1 MRIREIYK
9 PKPKGIKYTIYRGEK
24 PAAFHDSGIPMGTE
38 MPRKA
43 FMHGVPSK
51 LINHIMD
58 KLAKEVPSEK
68 FYTELEEG
76 LPAKIATAAG
86 ISLAGDIVAKGI
98 KKIAKKIKDDPK
110 DADEELEEAPMGPI
124 AKGLATAAAT
134 ASMAG
139 AVSADPGSDEKYD
152 NREPGTPEYNAPR
165 TNDQVEVADL
175 KQYEQQL
182 RQLAVNFMK
191 QQKYFSGIWPKGT
204 AGPTIISS
212 DGEVYM
218 PTRKIGKDYIQFSTR
233 YKEAALGA
241 APPNASNGAVI
252 TIKFGE
258 FSRGEK
264 IPGMDVDAYSINRP
278 SPTTITS
285 VDLDVLN
292 DGVPDVARYAYKKF
306 AGKVPHLSDQKFT
319 KPGQMQAAGFYD
331 LIGKDISEIK

>member
-68 FYTELEEG
+68 FYT
-76 LPAKIATAAG
+76 
-86 ISLAGDIVAKGI
+86 
-98 KKIAKKIKDDPK
+98 
-110 DADEELEEAPMGPI
+110 ELEEAPMGPI

>member
-9 PKPKGIKYTIYRGEK
+9 PKPKGIRYTIYRGEK

-58 KLAKEVPSEK
+58 KLAAEVPSEK

-152 NREPGTPEYNAPR
+152 NREPGTPEYNAPA
-165 TNDQVEVADL
+165 TGNDYVKPEFDQDRAETIAYQIIHGLGYDTRSKNAPRGYEAFVQDVGNYSIEV
-175 KQYEQQL
+175 KVY
-182 RQLAVNFMK
+182 
-191 QQKYFSGIWPKGT
+191 YKGT
-204 AGPTIISS
+204 
-212 DGEVYM
+212 
-218 PTRKIGKDYIQFSTR
+218 
-233 YKEAALGA
+233 LGFRD
-241 APPNASNGAVI
+241 NATV
-252 TIKFGE
+252 TLH
-258 FSRGEK
+258 
-264 IPGMDVDAYSINRP
+264 MDMKGRID
-278 SPTTITS
+278 
-285 VDLDVLN
+285 
-292 DGVPDVARYAYKKF
+292 
-306 AGKVPHLSDQKFT
+306 
-319 KPGQMQAAGFYD
+319 
-331 LIGKDISEIK
+331 DISVYADGKFIEDHPEFKNVIGSRIGSIQYKR